1 MGRSIDTQRLVTAA
15 LFACA
20 VVSGGCVRATRHPV
34 FPGPPTPVQV
44 YETWLAKNCNVGD
57 DKALERYLSQY
68 RAQVTP
74 ALIQAFI
81 AGPPQDARLGVQS
94 RSEAQ
99 LVQIQRSMDSLNLPA
114 DEASRLQSLNPK
126 EYSQAAVDDYV
137 RAYKSSALAGLGVA
151 NSPEGIARL
160 QQESN
165 SPNSEFY
172 AIAKVI
178 LAQVKKSARTA
189 GAEPPA
195 KR

>member
-1 MGRSIDTQRLVTAA
+1 
-15 LFACA
+15 
-20 VVSGGCVRATRHPV
+20 
-34 FPGPPTPVQV
+34 
-44 YETWLAKNCNVGD
+44 
-57 DKALERYLSQY
+57 
-68 RAQVTP
+68 
-74 ALIQAFI
+74 
-81 AGPPQDARLGVQS
+81 
-94 RSEAQ
+94 